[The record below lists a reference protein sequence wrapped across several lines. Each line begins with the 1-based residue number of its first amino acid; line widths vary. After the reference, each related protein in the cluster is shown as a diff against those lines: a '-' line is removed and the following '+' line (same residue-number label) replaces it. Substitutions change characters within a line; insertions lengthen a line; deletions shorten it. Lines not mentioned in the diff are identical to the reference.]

1 MVARRFL
8 VRQVPADEEHTVEY
22 DTEDGL
28 DVLRFQIFSLTSVP
42 PDLQKIVVEADGSVV
57 DDGTDLESIPEGLC
71 LMSIDE
77 GEDADAA
84 SALATAQEK
93 SDEELARLIEIEVE
107 ADGSV
112 VDDGTDLESISEVLR
127 LVPIGEGD
135 DVDAAAAAAARAQEK
150 SDEELARMIQAEEE
164 ALLLQQYSIQSD
176 GGEVFRERVEPYMRQ
191 VLKYEDPLRQEAA
204 LKTVPVDELKEK
216 ALISL
221 AKEGIFSPSKNEEDH
236 AFLLQLLF
244 WFKQS
249 FRWVNAPACDIC
261 DRETSVVGMGNP
273 LPSEIEFGASRVEI
287 YRCNHCSSITRFPR
301 YNDPHKLIQTRKGRC
316 GEWANCFTFYCRVY
330 GYEAR
335 LILDFTD
342 HVWTECFSNLYG
354 RWIHLDPCEGV
365 YDNPLLYEKGW
376 NKKLDYAIGIS
387 KDGVHDITK
396 RYTRKWHEV
405 LSRRTITSEDTVSAI
420 LMNITRKCRSGL
432 SSDELLALENR
443 DRKESEELS
452 KATYL
457 EVNNSISLPGRQSGS
472 VEWRAARSELG
483 QADSLSC
490 SSCPI
495 RRCVDAHV
503 SKIYDAL
510 SAILS
515 HFCDNNIP
523 NERIIEVFV
532 TLRSLM
538 QNLKDANFKS
548 RRVTLDQK
556 LQQIFEI
563 LPSAER
569 LLSAISLKAELH
581 TVGDP
586 SVATDGNLIHT
597 SLALPVALDAVDEIL
612 SNYKSNIFYTKGHQ
626 FPRGN
631 RLCSGSVLASSEQ
644 LPIGI
649 ATAAFDGIR
658 LSKWE
663 EPDGAKGCWLMYKVH
678 GGQTCELESYDLMS
692 ANDAPERDPMDWV
705 LEGSTDQGSTWNTID
720 ARSSVIFGSRFCRKS
735 FTVDKRYKANVL
747 RFRFLRGRESSANP
761 RFQIGSIDFY
771 GETHMA

>member
-150 SDEELARMIQAEEE
+150 SDEELARMIQVRFRYDIPGCIGWSSAAEEE

-221 AKEGIFSPSKNEEDH
+221 AKMISVLCLIWFHESNYRWEDR
-236 AFLLQLLF
+236 QLKIELIYASSLNIDAYLC
-244 WFKQS
+244 K
-249 FRWVNAPACDIC
+249 WVNVDAYLAYWLTVILVLADGLMHQLV
-261 DRETSVVGMGNP
+261 TSVTVKH
-273 LPSEIEFGASRVEI
+273 LW
-287 YRCNHCSSITRFPR
+287 CNHCSSITRFPR
-301 YNDPHKLIQTRKGRC
+301 YNDPHK
-316 GEWANCFTFYCRVY
+316 
-330 GYEAR
+330 
-335 LILDFTD
+335 ILDFTD

>member
-1 MVARRFL
+1 MVARRFV
-8 VRQVPADEEHTVEY
+8 VREVPADEEHTVEY

-57 DDGTDLESIPEGLC
+57 NDGTDLESIPEGLC

-77 GEDADAA
+77 GENADSA
-84 SALATAQEK
+84 SAAATAQEK
-93 SDEELARLIEIEVE
+93 SDEELARLIEIEVD

-135 DVDAAAAAAARAQEK
+135 DMDAAAAVAARAQEK

-176 GGEVFRERVEPYMRQ
+176 GGEVF
-191 VLKYEDPLRQEAA
+191 
-204 LKTVPVDELKEK
+204 
-216 ALISL
+216 S
-221 AKEGIFSPSKNEEDH
+221 SSKNEEDH
-236 AFLLQLLF
+236 AFLLQLLL

-261 DRETSVVGMGNP
+261 DRETSMVGMGNP

-287 YRCNHCSSITRFPR
+287 YRCNHCSSITCFPR
-301 YNDPHKLIQTRKGRC
+301 YNDPYKLIQTRKGRC
-316 GEWANCFTFYCRVY
+316 GEWANCFTFYCRVF

-432 SSDELLALENR
+432 SSNEHLALEKR

-503 SKIYDAL
+503 SKIHDAL

-556 LQQIFEI
+556 SQQIFEI

-705 LEGSTDQGSTWNTID
+705 LEGSTDQRSTWNTID